1 MQMQTS
7 TGPSRLAVGHRPP
20 RSLQLPNVTVAIITY
35 NEAENLT
42 ELLPMLDWAAEV
54 IVIDSGSTDR
64 TIEIAREH
72 GARLQQRPF
81 DSFALQR
88 NFAIDQVETDWILS
102 IDADERPTPRL
113 VEAMARAVRRSDAG
127 SRRPVAYH
135 VPIRSHIFGK
145 PVRRGGTQDDRPI
158 RFFRRDRARW
168 SGKVHEVLEVTGPI
182 SQLDGWLTHRTQH
195 DLHTFL
201 TKMNRYTTLDAQ
213 ARVALGV
220 PPRRFA
226 RLWAPPREVFR
237 RLIYKQGIL
246 DGPAGWAFCFL
257 SGLYEYVLADKHRR
271 YWKNREVC
279 KRKEILEH

>member
-7 TGPSRLAVGHRPP
+7 AGPSRLAVGHRSS
-20 RSLQLPNVTVAIITY
+20 RLLQLPNVTVAIITY

-64 TIEIAREH
+64 TIEIAR
-72 GARLQQRPF
+72 GAWSSTTAADRLT
-81 DSFALQR
+81 ALR
-88 NFAIDQVETDWILS
+88 CNVTLPSTRSKRIGFFRSMPMSGPL
-102 IDADERPTPRL
+102 RGL

-213 ARVALGV
+213 ARVRVRRSSSPFRPTLGSTARSFPASDLQARNLGRSSRLGV
-220 PPRRFA
+220 LFFKRPLRI
-226 RLWAPPREVFR
+226 RLGR
-237 RLIYKQGIL
+237 
-246 DGPAGWAFCFL
+246 
-257 SGLYEYVLADKHRR
+257 
-271 YWKNREVC
+271 
-279 KRKEILEH
+279 